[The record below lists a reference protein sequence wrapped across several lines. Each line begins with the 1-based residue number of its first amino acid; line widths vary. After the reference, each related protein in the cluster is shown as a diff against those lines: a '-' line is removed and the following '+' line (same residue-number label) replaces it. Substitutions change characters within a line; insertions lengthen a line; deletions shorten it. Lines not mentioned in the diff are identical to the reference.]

1 VIDDSALWRDF
12 VLEKL
17 RENHNLPV
25 IGVASDGLE
34 AVQKAEEL
42 QPDLI
47 LLDIGLP
54 SLDGIE
60 VARQIRQ
67 LSPKSKILFVS
78 QESSAEMV
86 QEALGTGARGY
97 VVKSDAGRELLKGL
111 NAVLR
116 GEQFVSGRFAGHDFT
131 RASDAGASHSVRSNA
146 VVEPLHQD
154 IKITHHEVGF
164 YSDDRR
170 FLDDLTQ
177 FIGAALRAGNA
188 AIVVST
194 ESHRDSLLPRLQ
206 AYGLDVG
213 AAIEQG
219 RYIALDAGDAL
230 STFMING
237 MPDPARFLS
246 LFGNLIVTA
255 GHAAKGEPARV
266 AVFGEGVNLLWAQGK
281 VEAAIRVESLTNQIP
296 KTYEVDILCGYS
308 VGSVQGGME
317 THIFQEICAE
327 HSAVY
332 SR

>member
-1 VIDDSALWRDF
+1 L
-12 VLEKL
+12 L
-17 RENHNLPV
+17 V

-42 QPDLI
+42 QPDLV

-54 SLDGIE
+54 SLNGIE
-60 VARQIRQ
+60 VARQIRKF
-67 LSPKSKILFVS
+67 SIKSKILFLS
-78 QESSAEMV
+78 QESSADIV
-86 QEALGTGARGY
+86 QGALGTGAQGY
-97 VVKSDAGRELLKGL
+97 VLKGDAGRELLEGV

-131 RASDAGASHSVRSNA
+131 RASDTGASPSVRSNA

-194 ESHRDSLLPRLQ
+194 ESHRDSLPPRLQ

-219 RYIALDAGDAL
+219 RYIALDVADAL
-230 STFMING
+230 PTFMLNG
-237 MPDPARFLS
+237 TLDPVRFMKVLGD
-246 LFGNLIVTA
+246 LVAT
-255 GHAAKGEPARV
+255 AAKAGKGEQARV
-266 AVFGEGVNLLWAQGK
+266 ALFGEMCHLLWAQGNA
-281 VEAAIRVESLTNQIP
+281 EAAIQVEKLGNLLV
-296 KTYEVDILCGYS
+296 KRYDVDILCGYMMKS
-308 VGSVQGGME
+308 FQSE
-317 THIFQEICAE
+317 PEHHIYERICAE